1 MDQTGTGNSLKRKV
15 HILIICAVGIIA
27 VSYGVAKDDNV
38 VFVIGI
44 ALVIAGYL
52 LIRRRIKKHIRERS

>member
-15 HILIICAVGIIA
+15 LILIICAVGIIA

>member
-15 HILIICAVGIIA
+15 LILIICAVGIIA

-38 VFVIGI
+38 VLVIGI